1 MSRLF
6 SGHARGLARTL
17 AFVMCIGAAA
27 CSRPAPAAE
36 HVPIDAPA
44 LFAQACA
51 KCHAA
56 DGSGGLP
63 TVPNGPRPID
73 LTAAEWQRVRS
84 DQELVT
90 AIRTGHGAMAPF
102 GDILTTDQIDALGAY
117 VRTLK
122 RP

>member
-1 MSRLF
+1 MV
-6 SGHARGLARTL
+6 T
-17 AFVMCIGAAA
+17 VCTGAAA

-36 HVPIDAPA
+36 RVVPDGPA

-56 DGSGGLP
+56 DGTGGLP
-63 TVPNGPRPID
+63 SAVNGPRPID
-73 LTAAEWQRVRS
+73 LTAAEWQRTRS
-84 DQELVT
+84 DEEIVA
-90 AIRTGHGAMAPF
+90 AIRTGRGAMPAF
-102 GDILTTDQIDALGAY
+102 ADVLNADQVSALGAY